1 VLVLF
6 YCLGFLH
13 SVQQGKPSLV
23 CDLEELY
30 RYLVDGFVVEYCQ
43 GLKKRDFVSK
53 VEDVSRSRRG
63 RREYLNDGKTR
74 EFMSLLGDFFDSMVD
89 VPRLK
94 HGNRQTIGSL
104 INEEVSLLSKYL
116 IKEKKKWIPRNPLL

>member
-1 VLVLF
+1 MLVLF

-43 GLKKRDFVSK
+43 GLKKRDFISK

-63 RREYLNDGKTR
+63 RREYLNDEKTR
-74 EFMSLLGDFFDSMVD
+74 EFMALLDDLFDSMVN
-89 VPRLK
+89 VPRLS
-94 HGNRQTIGSL
+94 HGIKQSISSL
-104 INEEVSLLSKYL
+104 INEEASFFGVYL
-116 IKEKKKWIPRNPLL
+116 RKEEKNWIPRIPIP

>member
-1 VLVLF
+1 VLF

>member
-1 VLVLF
+1 
-6 YCLGFLH
+6 
-13 SVQQGKPSLV
+13 
-23 CDLEELY
+23 LEELY